1 MLYWRP
7 TVQFSNGIFTTIG
20 THGFGWSARG
30 EISDVRNRS
39 YEPDIVRSGAKR
51 CRPRIEGFLWR
62 AKNNDCTRINS
73 VRIDTRARHWDRN
86 LHAFTTMKYNGAR
99 AGWAAILSRGEEER
113 GRRNERRGKTN
124 NQTEQWLS
132 KPALFSMHRNFSK
145 ENFTIELR
153 EQKKG

>member
-1 MLYWRP
+1 MIDCRCYIDDP
-7 TVQFSNGIFTTIG
+7 QSNFRT
-20 THGFGWSARG
+20 GFRYHRNTRGGRGRSGAAQRGAAWRG
-30 EISDVRNRS
+30 EIGDVRNRS

-99 AGWAAILSRGEEER
+99 GASCNTIA
-113 GRRNERRGKTN
+113 RRGKGGKKWEEGK
-124 NQTEQWLS
+124 NQQSDWAVTLKACNVFRS
-132 KPALFSMHRNFSK
+132 IIF
-145 ENFTIELR
+145 
-153 EQKKG
+153 QK